1 MDYKPDY
8 SEFSDPRLVAIYDTV
23 NPIES
28 YQAFY
33 LTLAKRLSA
42 STIIDLGC
50 GSGLLTCELAKQGH
64 HMIGVEPS
72 VLLDLA
78 RRRPG
83 CENVTW
89 IQGHVEQLGDHKTD
103 LAIMTGHVAQF
114 FLEDESWRSAL
125 ASIHKALTPGGHIA
139 FESRNSL
146 VPTFAG
152 WPTSTARKK
161 LHDPVAG
168 DIEWWGEILEK
179 KGNKV
184 RYEIH
189 YLFANSGAEV
199 VSRNELIFRTQ
210 EEISQTLADA
220 GFVVKEVYGD
230 WDSSPATATS
240 PEMIFVAGS
249 V

>member
-72 VLLDLA
+72 VLLD
-78 RRRPG
+78 
-83 CENVTW
+83 
-89 IQGHVEQLGDHKTD
+89 
-103 LAIMTGHVAQF
+103 
-114 FLEDESWRSAL
+114 
-125 ASIHKALTPGGHIA
+125 
-139 FESRNSL
+139 
-146 VPTFAG
+146 G